1 MEPIFQYI
9 DKNIQRNGKLG
20 EDFSLDDY
28 RTTDSKLLNFV
39 DGAEDGIMLYHI
51 DIETDNTFVE
61 KIMKKIIKLKEN
73 NISKVYQEIEK
84 LYKPNKE
91 KPIKTLQNID
101 TILDNIRKNIKTLEI
116 STILKL
122 AITIIMKTYNI
133 ETMKLGIALFGLA
146 DISQIK
152 EIAEMIEKLAL
163 CNEFTLYAINAIMSW
178 DNANEVIFM
187 LAKKVNGWGK
197 IHLVNRLEAT
207 NTNIREW
214 LITDGCFNKIDF
226 GYLAKTVADKVDL
239 IDVLH
244 RDNINKEQ
252 LKGINN
258 IMEGLLEDDGPFI
271 AIEEENTTEL
281 FESYLEQFK
290 KVMDD
295 ITFYHVP
302 VLISSFIYNKKNKSE
317 EEEYIFMKIGFLL
330 ESRKSVNT
338 LKKEIL
344 TEKPERLKQAIEVI
358 SIDPNINLTSEVFYV
373 FSKDPFNNYYAF
385 SYLLKKEQYKEKAI
399 ELMENSYDFNSHY
412 EGPEP
417 ILFSNDSYHTNLTF
431 IIQILGTYPFTCN
444 NIVVAGLMSKV
455 MQSRRAALN
464 TIKKWQKISN
474 REIDKFPES
483 IVEALKKLQETE
495 IIKSYKEELNELLG
509 LNEDLSNYVEPEI
522 IIQDIKEEKDESLD
536 IDLFSDDI
544 DFLFAPQIVF
554 RGKDYYKNNMIYSC
568 IQANNKYIAY
578 IQGSEFGKEYEVEIE
593 IDGTIVKN
601 MKCNC
606 PYQDNC
612 KHEYATL
619 LWLRENLNK
628 NIKEGKYEN

>member
-1 MEPIFQYI
+1 
-9 DKNIQRNGKLG
+9 
-20 EDFSLDDY
+20 
-28 RTTDSKLLNFV
+28 
-39 DGAEDGIMLYHI
+39 
-51 DIETDNTFVE
+51 
-61 KIMKKIIKLKEN
+61 MK
-73 NISKVYQEIEK
+73 
-84 LYKPNKE
+84 
-91 KPIKTLQNID
+91 
-101 TILDNIRKNIKTLEI
+101 
-116 STILKL
+116 
-122 AITIIMKTYNI
+122 
-133 ETMKLGIALFGLA
+133 F
-146 DISQIK
+146 
-152 EIAEMIEKLAL
+152 
-163 CNEFTLYAINAIMSW
+163 
-178 DNANEVIFM
+178 
-187 LAKKVNGWGK
+187 
-197 IHLVNRLEAT
+197 
-207 NTNIREW
+207 
-214 LITDGCFNKIDF
+214 
-226 GYLAKTVADKVDL
+226 
-239 IDVLH
+239 
-244 RDNINKEQ
+244 
-252 LKGINN
+252 
-258 IMEGLLEDDGPFI
+258 
-271 AIEEENTTEL
+271 
-281 FESYLEQFK
+281 
-290 KVMDD
+290 
-295 ITFYHVP
+295 
-302 VLISSFIYNKKNKSE
+302 
-317 EEEYIFMKIGFLL
+317 
-330 ESRKSVNT
+330 
-338 LKKEIL
+338 
-344 TEKPERLKQAIEVI
+344 
-358 SIDPNINLTSEVFYV
+358 FYV

-412 EGPEP
+412 EEPEP
-417 ILFSNDSYHTNLTF
+417 ILFSNDSYYTNLTF

-509 LNEDLSNYVEPEI
+509 LNEDVSNYVEPEI
-522 IIQDIKEEKDESLD
+522 IIQDKKKEKDESLD

-606 PYQDNC
+606 PYQDKC

-628 NIKEGKYEN
+628 NIKEEKNS